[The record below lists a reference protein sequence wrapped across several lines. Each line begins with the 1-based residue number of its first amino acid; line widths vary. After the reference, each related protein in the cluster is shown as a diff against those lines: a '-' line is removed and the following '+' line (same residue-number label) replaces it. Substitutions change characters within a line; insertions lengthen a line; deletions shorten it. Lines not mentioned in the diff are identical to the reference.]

1 MYFKQILLLSGQ
13 CLRKIERNAEGFDVI
28 FWLAGYTET
37 NFVNSATYRPR
48 RDSSATV
55 CWFRRSCET
64 GCLAVRGCA
73 GTSAGWRQDRQRTT
87 GCCLYTPHTP
97 CRTSE
102 WVSERVGFKRPPIKT
117 LQVTYRRRVFPAN
130 HLHRYWRPDSCR
142 ASRTCRRGSDYG
154 HGLPTLSRREVAAVY
169 CRRPGL
175 SSHCSTSLERS
186 ACGR

>member
-1 MYFKQILLLSGQ
+1 MTIYISQGSAATYLRGDDSFNSNFLHRSVMNLMAKNYDNWSTFVEVIARQSWPGTFDTPRTVYFKQILLQSGQ
-13 CLRKIERNAEGFDVI
+13 CLTKIERNAEGFDVI

-55 CWFRRSCET
+55 CWFRRSCAT

-102 WVSERVGFKRPPIKT
+102 WVSERVGFKRPP
-117 LQVTYRRRVFPAN
+117 
-130 HLHRYWRPDSCR
+130 
-142 ASRTCRRGSDYG
+142 
-154 HGLPTLSRREVAAVY
+154 
-169 CRRPGL
+169 
-175 SSHCSTSLERS
+175 
-186 ACGR
+186 